1 MPGCKILKNRLVIR
15 HPKYMPLY
23 KSEIIDG
30 DTRLLVWK
38 ITESLEELSARVNL
52 KEACTN
58 RIGRMKSEQHRRGF
72 LSVRMLLQEAGY
84 TDFDLHYTADGK
96 PYMEDGKNISITH
109 SYGFSAIIISTRNV
123 GIDMELRR
131 EKVVKI
137 ADKFIEPEFEFL
149 DPMHLDDYTRR
160 LIVIWG
166 VKEAVFKMISREGI
180 SFKQNI
186 HVRAF
191 TTNDVKGL
199 AHVDFEEID
208 RLYDFRF
215 EEIEDF
221 TLVYTFEA

>member
-1 MPGCKILKNRLVIR
+1 
-15 HPKYMPLY
+15 MPLH

-30 DTRLLVWK
+30 DTRVLVWK
-38 ITESLEELSARVNL
+38 ITESLDKLSASVNL
-52 KEACTN
+52 KDACVG
-58 RIGRMKSEQHRRGF
+58 RVGRMKSEQHRRGF

-96 PYMEDGKNISITH
+96 PYLEDGKHISITH
-109 SYGFSAIIISTRNV
+109 SYGFSAIIISSRNV

-186 HVRAF
+186 HVSPFNTSDA
-191 TTNDVKGL
+191 KGL
-199 AHVDFEEID
+199 AHVGFEEID
-208 RLYDFRF
+208 RMYVFRF